1 MFKYSNMKKG
11 VMKRGGKGTVV
22 VRVTSARIVALF
34 LLVFLLLGVRELVTS
49 PSFTG
54 AIVLPPSGNLSCQFV
69 ELANASC
76 PGGFTKIYALSAQ
89 ENAHVELPN
98 ESNYNVS
105 VCCQDLAAANQ
116 IGIGSDGTGVINIS
130 NFTNAHAETP
140 ISATYEVPVYIN
152 ASNASIGCSINSTGE
167 GTCPTGFACMGT
179 LSNDTNAHVSNC
191 TSAGRYNIT
200 VCCSIGALITVYRH
214 PNTAPTNNL
223 TANGSINGTL
233 VDTVETSY
241 ETQDILFFNASDN
254 DKRFLFIRG
263 QFNLSTVDART
274 LVVEYNQ
281 SALAV
286 NTTGL
291 SGDTDNHTLYLAN
304 NSNNLGVH
312 VCPSAMSL
320 LEISAGCAGET
331 NFTGPFPQTLSG
343 MTVLGDGSDFRIENI
358 VGSGVELLV
367 AINTSLTNTNL
378 TNSTAQNS
386 TLSDTSASNSSI
398 IGSTKVNVTMINS
411 TNIDS
416 NISFA
421 IEIDTVLTQVNAS
434 NCRFEQTTISQSLC
448 NDSIMILD
456 TGAGWLVDPSN
467 VTNSSCT
474 GVCNVTDSN
483 VSHSTLNNGNANNSN
498 VTTSNLTNS
507 VVHNST
513 IEMSN
518 IVGLQVFNANITNQF
533 CFYGTI
539 IQGAITYNCPI
550 ALSTIYNPPGGSGGG
565 SGGAAGAAA
574 GAAAA
579 AASTSSTASAAAAA
593 STSTQSLS
601 VQAALST
608 TGLGQC
614 QTVVPKVT
622 SERPTIPRGF
632 TLLGKPDFT
641 CFGSVADFTI
651 NVPDQYSDLLALRC
665 RGGVCS
671 EVEQTKSAYQD
682 VLCGNSTVRDLRKEE
697 AESSRPIVTVEVPIA
712 IEGDRYFSESNPHS
726 IIGPYEVTID
736 GRLPPRFV
744 GKLHLATGEVPLPP
758 NPQVILLNP
767 PLQVSLDGAH
777 VTVLLNISVPTVTGV
792 DLGTLSVAVYQNKQW
807 FLLGGE
813 FDNAT
818 GVVRLPIEAAEQYAD
833 DGVVTFGLLGVVC
846 EACTRAELVRDYTD
860 GSSRRAIILVH
871 GLTAHALKFG
881 TLIDDFRLNSQPWQV
896 WTFRYP
902 YDRTIEENAKELR
915 DLIALHNEEFDEI
928 YVLGHSLG
936 GLIGQQALWDAYQ
949 ERQSGIPVPWLAEVK
964 RAVIVGT
971 PNKGSPTADVYRNL
985 LSNLFNLSSTAS
997 PYDSESSI
1005 IGDLAEGRS
1014 IQPVPGIDYQVI
1026 VGTQTIPFTQNLF
1039 GDEANDGVLT
1049 PESGST
1055 LGTTRYHDACENYY
1069 AINITHVDLDDHP
1082 TAIRVIQ
1089 RIINADLA
1097 ERNPNIPLLGYN
1109 QYLRVRVDDCNPSD
1123 SYFIVG
1129 KEIPEEATF
1138 DPLLCE
1144 CGNKF
1149 CNAGETPENCPG
1161 DCARISFLTQS
1172 CVGILFTAYPL
1183 ILLVGLLL
1191 LWRFAR
1197 RVLKR
1202 ERGRVSKHALWAAA
1216 GVLTVVAIVQPVSCG
1231 SMHEVIALA
1240 ALAFLL
1246 LTLLDALPLR
1256 RSAPQFESHVSSE
1269 VVRPELHDVEMIRGL
1284 SPKARA
1290 LLRKRLGKNVPPDV
1304 RDALEGKKEEKAV
1317 AVKEVP
1323 RNQPK
1328 VVEAKSKRITKDE
1341 LQTTIYKL
1349 PTTNYQ
1355 PPTPTFSERLELL
1368 RLSIKKKLSRRKEQ
1382 QRLARLASEMGAST
1396 TTDSVQAII
1405 DNLPNE
1411 VKRKLGKRKK

>member
-1 MFKYSNMKKG
+1 MD
-11 VMKRGGKGTVV
+11 TVEL
-22 VRVTSARIVALF
+22 RVKSTHVAVLF
-34 LLVFLLLGVRELVTS
+34 LLVFMLFGLNELVTN
-49 PSFTG
+49 PVFTG

-69 ELANASC
+69 ELANSSC
-76 PGGFTKIYALSAQ
+76 PGGFTKIYGMSAQ

-140 ISATYEVPVYIN
+140 LSGFFDVPVYIN

-167 GTCPTGFACMGT
+167 GTCPSGFACMGT
-179 LSNDTNAHVSNC
+179 LSNDTNGHVSNC

-263 QFNLSTVDART
+263 QFNLSNVDART

-291 SGDTDNHTLYLAN
+291 TGDTDNHTLYLAN
-304 NSNNLGVH
+304 NSNNLGLH
-312 VCPSAMSL
+312 VCPGAMSL
-320 LEISAGCAGET
+320 AEIVPLCAGET

-343 MTVLGDGSDFRIENI
+343 MTVLADGSDFRIENI
-358 VGSGVELLV
+358 AGSGVELLV
-367 AINTSLTNTNL
+367 TINTSLTNTNL
-378 TNSTAQNS
+378 SNSTAQNS

-398 IGSTKVNVTMINS
+398 IGSSKVNVTMINS

-421 IEIDTVLTQVNAS
+421 IEIDTVLTTVNAS
-434 NCRFEQTTISQSLC
+434 NCRFEQTAISQSLC
-448 NDSIMILD
+448 NDSIMVAV
-456 TGAGWLVDPSN
+456 TGVGWLVDPSN

-483 VSHSTLNNGNANNSN
+483 VSHSTLTNGNANNSN

-518 IVGLQVFNANITNQF
+518 IVGLQVFDANITNQF

-539 IQGAITYNCPI
+539 IQGAIVYNCPI

-565 SGGAAGAAA
+565 SGGAAGA

-579 AASTSSTASAAAAA
+579 AASTSSASAAAASAA

-622 SERPTIPRGF
+622 SERPVIPRGF
-632 TLLGKPDFT
+632 ALLGKPDFT

-651 NVPDQYSDLLALRC
+651 NVPDEYEDLRALRC

-671 EVEQTKSAYQD
+671 EVEETRSAFDD

-697 AESSRPIVTVEVPIA
+697 VESSRPIVTVEVPIA
-712 IEGDRYFSESNPHS
+712 IESDRFFSDSSPHS
-726 IIGPYEVTID
+726 IIGPYEVGVQ
-736 GRLPPRFV
+736 GRFPPRFV

-758 NPQVILLNP
+758 NPRVILLNP
-767 PLQVSLDGAH
+767 PLQVSLEDAH
-777 VTVLLNISVPTVTGV
+777 LDVALRVSVPTVKGV
-792 DLGTLSVAVYQNKQW
+792 DLGTLTVAIYQNEQW
-807 FLLGGE
+807 VLLGGE

-818 GVVRLPIEAAEQYAD
+818 HSVRLSVASAEQYAD
-833 DGVVTFGLLGVVC
+833 ETGVVTFGLLGVVC
-846 EACTRAELVRDYTD
+846 EACTRAELVRDYSD
-860 GSSRRAIILVH
+860 GTSRRALILVH
-871 GLTAHALKFG
+871 GLTAHSLKFG
-881 TLIDDFRLNSQPWQV
+881 TLIDDFRLNNQPWQV

-902 YDRTIEENAKELR
+902 YDRSIEDNAKELG
-915 DLIALHNEEFDEI
+915 DLIALHNEEFDEVYI
-928 YVLGHSLG
+928 LGHSLG
-936 GLIGQQALWDAYQ
+936 GLIGQQALWSAYQ
-949 ERQSGIPVPWLAEVK
+949 QRESGIAVPWLAEVK
-964 RAVIVGT
+964 RAIIVGT
-971 PNKGSPTADVYRNL
+971 PNQGSPTADVYRNL
-985 LSNLFNLSSTAS
+985 LSNLFNLSASAS
-997 PYDSESSI
+997 PYDSKSSI
-1005 IGDLAEGRS
+1005 IEDLAAGRS

-1026 VGTQTIPFTQNLF
+1026 VGTQTIPFTQELF
-1039 GDEANDGVLT
+1039 GGQVNDGVLT

-1055 LGTTRYHDACENYY
+1055 LGNTRYHDACENYY

-1082 TAIRVIQ
+1082 TAIRVVQ
-1089 RIINADLA
+1089 RILNEELA
-1097 ERNPNIPLLGYN
+1097 EKNPNVPLVGYN
-1109 QYLRVRVDDCNPSD
+1109 QYLRVHVDDCNPSD

-1129 KEIPEEATF
+1129 KPIPEEATF
-1138 DPLLCE
+1138 DPILCE

-1161 DCARISFLTQS
+1161 DCARISLLTQS

-1183 ILLVGLLL
+1183 ILVVGALL
-1191 LWRFAR
+1191 LWRYGLHL
-1197 RVLKR
+1197 LKR
-1202 ERGRVSKHALWAAA
+1202 KRGVVSKYLLWVLQAAL
-1216 GVLTVVAIVQPVSCG
+1216 VIVAFVQPFSCG
-1231 SMHEVIALA
+1231 SLHNVIALA
-1240 ALAFLL
+1240 AGAFLL
-1246 LTLLDALPLR
+1246 LTILDALPPKR
-1256 RSAPQFESHVSSE
+1256 GVPESHAPPVVFESQSS
-1269 VVRPELHDVEMIRGL
+1269 DAEMIRRM

-1290 LLRKRLGKNVPPDV
+1290 LLRKKLGKNVPKDV
-1304 RDALEGKKEEKAV
+1304 RDALSGKKEKKAV
-1317 AVKEVP
+1317 VVKEVP
-1323 RNQPK
+1323 QVTEVK
-1328 VVEAKSKRITKDE
+1328 AVQKAKPVST
-1341 LQTTIYKL
+1341 QVKL
-1349 PTTNYQ
+1349 PSVIDTRVYSRSAS
-1355 PPTPTFSERLELL
+1355 FGARLEEL
-1368 RLSIKKKLSRRKEQ
+1368 RARIKTKLSRRKEQ
-1382 QRLARLASEMGAST
+1382 RRLDAFAREVNAST
-1396 TTDSVQAII
+1396 TTDSVQRIL

-1411 VKRKLGKRKK
+1411 VKRKLMRRRR